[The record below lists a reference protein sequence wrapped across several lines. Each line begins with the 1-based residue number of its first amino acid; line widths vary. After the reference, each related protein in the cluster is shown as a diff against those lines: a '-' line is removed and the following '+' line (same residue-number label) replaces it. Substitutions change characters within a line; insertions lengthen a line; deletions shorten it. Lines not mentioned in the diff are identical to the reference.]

1 LGEDDFHA
9 LFARD
14 LRKLMKAPRRAPNN
28 APLGPILNAF
38 FGWGVLPGIELT
50 VENVALVS
58 GEHEGPAT
66 VGLDVS
72 YRGEKH
78 RILVHVVRE
87 VEVWL
92 VANVIYDQ
100 GKSLVSHYRSI
111 TR

>member
-1 LGEDDFHA
+1 M
-9 LFARD
+9 R
-14 LRKLMKAPRRAPNN
+14 
-28 APLGPILNAF
+28 I
-38 FGWGVLPGIELT
+38 
-50 VENVALVS
+50 VS

-66 VGLDVS
+66 VRLDVS

-87 VEVWL
+87 TELWL